1 MVLLIP
7 LTCIKLSSTV
17 ILVHFLKNV
26 YKNTA
31 NLFFFFAVSIIPMVC
46 TVQANILI
54 VRFLNYFIRNCPIRC
69 QAFDIHVNIKTYF
82 IINF

>member
-31 NLFFFFAVSIIPMVC
+31 NLFF
-46 TVQANILI
+46 LI
-54 VRFLNYFIRNCPIRC
+54 SG
-69 QAFDIHVNIKTYF
+69 
-82 IINF
+82 INHPYGLDSSGKHSYSPFS